1 MLLICKTSRNLLP
14 LNITLKSTYK
24 TWLTCILVIRVR
36 ILKLVTKINGVLLD
50 CWPFLPFPHFLDECL
65 TAYVMPRLLFFL
77 PQFLFHHHLRGDSCM
92 VTAWEPQSLVTS
104 HSMPKQKSF
113 KSMLRYFFFWFFT
126 ISNLEKL
133 IFLQTVLCTKGLN
146 FWKKIKW

>member
-14 LNITLKSTYK
+14 LNITLKSTNK

-65 TAYVMPRLLFFL
+65 TAYVMPCLLFFL

-113 KSMLRYFFFWFFT
+113 KSMLRHDFSFRKAHFFANSYVHKGF
-126 ISNLEKL
+126 KL
-133 IFLQTVLCTKGLN
+133 LKEIQMIIPRR
-146 FWKKIKW
+146 W